1 MCIWR
6 VQVRDLKAGAARL
19 ATLGGD
25 DPLAAALQAG
35 PPAGFAQPAS
45 RRRAAA
51 ANSDGGFGRG
61 GRFNRSPIFNKPAA
75 NARKHTWDED
85 EEDEIEDD
93 EEEGGDPYSFAGS
106 TDGNN
111 QSVAAHLESPRA
123 RSFAPI
129 SGGKRQAAGG
139 RGRGRGRG
147 KPASG
152 AKSKAKSQAPGSA
165 PPKKRA
171 RKQCASALPL
181 LARSC
186 ADCSDGSVCG
196 RRYNRWTEQENQN
209 LREGVENYGTRSVA
223 TLAATTLCWA
233 LLCGR
238 AFLTQRMCGG
248 ACRWST
254 ILQNYEFNDR
264 SGVDLKDRWRN
275 IQKAA

>member
-1 MCIWR
+1 M
-6 VQVRDLKAGAARL
+6 QVRDLKAGAARL

-171 RKQCASALPL
+171 RKQCALRPCPFLPDLAQTALT
-181 LARSC
+181 AVSVDAGTTGGRS
-186 ADCSDGSVCG
+186 
-196 RRYNRWTEQENQN
+196 RR
-209 LREGVENYGTRSVA
+209 TR
-223 TLAATTLCWA
+223 T
-233 LLCGR
+233 CGR
-238 AFLTQRMCGG
+238 ASRTTARGPSPLSLLPPPAGLYSAG
-248 ACRWST
+248 ELS
-254 ILQNYEFNDR
+254 
-264 SGVDLKDRWRN
+264 
-275 IQKAA
+275 

>member
-1 MCIWR
+1 M
-6 VQVRDLKAGAARL
+6 QVRDLKAGAARL

-51 ANSDGGFGRG
+51 ANSDGGLGRG

-93 EEEGGDPYSFAGS
+93 EEEEGGDPYSFAGS

-147 KPASG
+147 RGKPASG

-171 RKQCASALPL
+171 RKQCALRPPAPSCQAVPVLRRL
-181 LARSC
+181 L
-186 ADCSDGSVCG
+186 
-196 RRYNRWTEQENQN
+196 
-209 LREGVENYGTRSVA
+209 
-223 TLAATTLCWA
+223 
-233 LLCGR
+233 
-238 AFLTQRMCGG
+238 
-248 ACRWST
+248 
-254 ILQNYEFNDR
+254 
-264 SGVDLKDRWRN
+264 
-275 IQKAA
+275 

>member
-1 MCIWR
+1 

-93 EEEGGDPYSFAGS
+93 DEEEGGDPYSFAGS

-111 QSVAAHLESPRA
+111 QSAAAHLESPRA

-129 SGGKRQAAGG
+129 SGGKRQAAGGRG

-171 RKQCASALPL
+171 RKQCALRPFLPGCPNLAQTALTAASASVVSTQVQPL
-181 LARSC
+181 
-186 ADCSDGSVCG
+186 DGAGEPEPAGG
-196 RRYNRWTEQENQN
+196 RRH
-209 LREGVENYGTRSVA
+209 LRHAVRTHPEL
-223 TLAATTLCWA
+223 LAATTLCSA
-233 LLCGR
+233 LL
-238 AFLTQRMCGG
+238 
-248 ACRWST
+248 
-254 ILQNYEFNDR
+254 
-264 SGVDLKDRWRN
+264 
-275 IQKAA
+275 